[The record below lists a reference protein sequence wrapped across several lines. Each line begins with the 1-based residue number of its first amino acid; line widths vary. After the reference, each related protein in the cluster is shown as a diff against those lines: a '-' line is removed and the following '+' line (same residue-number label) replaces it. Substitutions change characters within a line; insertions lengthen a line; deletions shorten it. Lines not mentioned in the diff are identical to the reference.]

1 MQWLIWVVGWNK
13 FFGGGIKLYKRKS
26 QKFFEKLGW
35 PEDC

>member
-26 QKFFEKLGW
+26 
-35 PEDC
+35 